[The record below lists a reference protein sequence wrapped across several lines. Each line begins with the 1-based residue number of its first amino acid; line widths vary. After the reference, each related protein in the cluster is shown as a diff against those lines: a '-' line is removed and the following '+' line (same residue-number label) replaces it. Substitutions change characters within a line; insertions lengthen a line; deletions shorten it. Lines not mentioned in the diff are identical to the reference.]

1 MGIAGGSEPAAALAD
16 RRGPLR
22 LFVAVDIPESHKLSI
37 EKAIQ
42 KLRFA
47 LPDARWVP
55 RENWHCTLKFLGEV
69 SDERI
74 QEVRE
79 ITGEASSRARPLTS
93 RLTAVGAF
101 PRGRRVR
108 VIWVGIEDAANEL
121 SYLAM
126 RLEKKLGKAGFR
138 QESRKLTPHITIARL
153 REPLPIGDL
162 IEESGPYSL
171 SEAPFEIVEAVI
183 YRSHLSPR
191 GASYEPLER
200 FSFSVV

>member
-1 MGIAGGSEPAAALAD
+1 M
-16 RRGPLR
+16 
-22 LFVAVDIPESHKLSI
+22 
-37 EKAIQ
+37 
-42 KLRFA
+42 
-47 LPDARWVP
+47 
-55 RENWHCTLKFLGEV
+55 
-69 SDERI
+69 
-74 QEVRE
+74 
-79 ITGEASSRARPLTS
+79 
-93 RLTAVGAF
+93 
-101 PRGRRVR
+101 
-108 VIWVGIEDAANEL
+108 IWVGIEDAANEL

-153 REPLPIGDL
+153 REPVPIGDL
-162 IEESGPYSL
+162 IEESGPYAL